1 MKGITTVQCMICKK
15 KFHLLG
21 YLATANEIWLR
32 DEGLE
37 CCNQQTHIIKQEEE

>member
-37 CCNQQTHIIKQEEE
+37 CCNQ